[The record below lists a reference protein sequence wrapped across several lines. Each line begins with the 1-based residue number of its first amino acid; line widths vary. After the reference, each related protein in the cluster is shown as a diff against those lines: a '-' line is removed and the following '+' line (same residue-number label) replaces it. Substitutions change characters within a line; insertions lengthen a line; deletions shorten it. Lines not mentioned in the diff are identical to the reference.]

1 MLRFFLVFLV
11 VQMVLFGVELLN
23 PVQRAVV
30 IPWTEMLAL
39 VSAWLTQAF
48 DAGVISHGI
57 IIQDRASGVGV
68 SIEAGCNGIE
78 ASIILIAA
86 IVAFPASWQMK
97 LAGLAIG
104 FLAVQAVNVLRIIS
118 LFYLLQWNQSW
129 FEFAHIYLWQ
139 ALIMLDVLVV
149 WMLWVRY
156 VTKRSFLQ
164 NRAPHAA

>member
-1 MLRFFLVFLV
+1 MLRFFLIFLV

-30 IPWTEMLAL
+30 IPWTEILAL

-86 IVAFPASWQMK
+86 IVAFPASWRMK
-97 LAGLAIG
+97 LLGLAIG

-156 VTKRSFLQ
+156 VTKRSFLL

>member
-1 MLRFFLVFLV
+1 MLRFFLIFLV

-57 IIQDRASGVGV
+57 IIQDRVSGVGV

-78 ASIILIAA
+78 ASIILVAA
-86 IVAFPASWQMK
+86 IVAFPASWRMK

-104 FLAVQAVNVLRIIS
+104 FFAVQAVNVLRIIS
-118 LFYLLQWNQSW
+118 LFYLLKWNQSW

-156 VTKRSFLQ
+156 VTKRSFLL